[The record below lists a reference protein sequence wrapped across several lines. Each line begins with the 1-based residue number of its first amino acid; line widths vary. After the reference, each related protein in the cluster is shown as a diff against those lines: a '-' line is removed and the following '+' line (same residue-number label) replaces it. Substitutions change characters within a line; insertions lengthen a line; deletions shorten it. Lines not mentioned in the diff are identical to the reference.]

1 MHFLC
6 YSPLVL
12 DMDRSHSS
20 MMFLSKYMLHPTHK
34 VVFLADYS
42 KLEAEKV
49 YDKFLVEA
57 KNRYRDFKFAMGDL
71 QWNQETIQYFM
82 LEDDMF
88 PVLIIH
94 WNNPDPNI
102 QDTVYRNV
110 HIDHVEDLG
119 LILDASLEQY
129 NNNTKVL
136 QGYRESEAADIAALI
151 ANILCIALY
160 AASTADT
167 LEELDVN
174 QLLVTLFG
182 SDAVDDL
189 IVKKQARA

>member
-1 MHFLC
+1 
-6 YSPLVL
+6 
-12 DMDRSHSS
+12 

-136 QGYRESEAADIAALI
+136 QGYREKAERGELEEKYKSQEVPKHNTMPVKVSSVFL
-151 ANILCIALY
+151 LP
-160 AASTADT
+160 STAHPRVCNT
-167 LEELDVN
+167 LLDCP
-174 QLLVTLFG
+174 QFCRSLLQTRGMSKWSML
-182 SDAVDDL
+182 A
-189 IVKKQARA
+189 